1 MAERRYDEDEFALIL
16 KRASDVAES
25 RPEASRATTALVDL
39 RRIAAEAN
47 IESAFVDEALAR
59 VQMERPG
66 LWERIIRTPS
76 KFFEERRFGWS
87 LPKHGQARLIA
98 ALRRVIGIQGTV
110 EDVLEGV
117 EWKSRSSSGASMNAR
132 IQTRE
137 GETRIE
143 VFRNLTSMSGMMVG
157 FAGPFFGVMFGMALA
172 ASLQLGPGLLTAS
185 TVVGAAATGTGIMW
199 AWYRGVARRSRKLLD
214 RVMAE
219 VTAEMRSLARSETP
233 LALPPVET
241 ATSESESLGDE

>member
-16 KRASDVAES
+16 KKASDSAES

-47 IESAFVDEALAR
+47 IEPAFVDEALAR

-98 ALRRVIGIQGTV
+98 ALRRVVGLQGTV

-117 EWKSRSSSGASMNAR
+117 EWTSRSSSGASMNAR
-132 IQTRE
+132 IQTRD

-143 VFRNLTSMSGMMVG
+143 VFRNLTSLSGMTVG
-157 FAGPFFGVMFGMALA
+157 FAGPFFGVMFGLALSA
-172 ASLQLGPGLLTAS
+172 ALSLGLGLAS
-185 TVVGAAATGTGIMW
+185 AATITGAALTGAGIMW
-199 AWYRGVARRSRKLLD
+199 AWYRRVARRSRTLLD

-219 VTAEMRSLARSETP
+219 MTAEMRSLARSEAP
-233 LALPPVET
+233 LSLPPVDADRDDGERP
-241 ATSESESLGDE
+241 AEE